1 MSDTLERLASIALTV
16 LLVMF
21 SAIVHEVA
29 HGLAA
34 LACGD
39 PTAKEHGRLTL
50 NPAAHLDGF
59 GSVLLPLVMA
69 LLGGPVFAFAK
80 PVPYNP
86 HRLRDPRRDELVVLR
101 NPRRDEL
108 IVALAGPA
116 SNLLQALLG
125 AGVLHLAWE
134 PLTSAVLAGSL
145 SVEVFGWIYT
155 ALYTYVAVNL
165 VLCFFNLI
173 PIPPLDGS
181 KVVLYFLSG
190 EARASYYR
198 LQQYAMPIL
207 IVVLYLVPSM
217 LRVDPVGMYLDA
229 TAYRLLDL
237 LLMGV

>member
-1 MSDTLERLASIALTV
+1 MNSKHIILRS
-16 LLVMF
+16 LLLG
-21 SAIVHEVA
+21 S
-29 HGLAA
+29 LAA

-39 PTAKEHGRLTL
+39 ATAKEHGRLTL

-86 HRLRDPRRDELVVLR
+86 HRLR

-125 AGVLHLAWE
+125 AGVLHLAWG
-134 PLTSAVLAGSL
+134 PLMRAVLTGSL

-207 IVVLYLVPSM
+207 IIALYVLPQL
-217 LRVDPVGMYLDA
+217 LHVDPLGAYLDA
-229 TAYRLLDL
+229 TAGELYYALVRA
-237 LLMGV
+237 VV

>member
-16 LLVMF
+16 VLVMF
-21 SAIVHEVA
+21 SAIVHELA

-39 PTAKEHGRLTL
+39 ATAKEHGRLTL

-86 HRLRDPRRDELVVLR
+86 HRLR

-125 AGVLHLAWE
+125 AGVLHLAWG
-134 PLTSAVLAGSL
+134 PLMRAVLTGSL

-155 ALYTYVAVNL
+155 ALYSYIAVNL

>member
-86 HRLRDPRRDELVVLR
+86 HRLR

>member
-16 LLVMF
+16 VLVMF

-39 PTAKEHGRLTL
+39 ATAKEHGRLTL

-86 HRLRDPRRDELVVLR
+86 HRLR

-125 AGVLHLAWE
+125 AGVLHLAWG
-134 PLTSAVLAGSL
+134 PLMRAVLTGSL

-155 ALYTYVAVNL
+155 ALYSYIAVNL

-181 KVVLYFLSG
+181 KVVLYFLFG

-217 LRVDPVGMYLDA
+217 LRIDPVGMYLDA

>member
-86 HRLRDPRRDELVVLR
+86 HRLRDPRRDELVV
-101 NPRRDEL
+101 
-108 IVALAGPA
+108 ALAGPA

-145 SVEVFGWIYT
+145 SIEVFGWIYT

>member
-1 MSDTLERLASIALTV
+1 
-16 LLVMF
+16 MF

-39 PTAKEHGRLTL
+39 ATAKERGRLTL

-86 HRLRDPRRDELVVLR
+86 HRLR

-116 SNLLQALLG
+116 SNLFQALLG

-134 PLTSAVLAGSL
+134 PLTGAVLAGSVSL
-145 SVEVFGWIYT
+145 EVFSWIYT

-217 LRVDPVGMYLDA
+217 LRIDPVGMYLDA
-229 TAYRLLDL
+229 TAYGLLDL
-237 LLMGV
+237 LLAGV

>member
-16 LLVMF
+16 VLVMF

-39 PTAKEHGRLTL
+39 ATAKEHGRLTL

-69 LLGGPVFAFAK
+69 LLGGPVFAFAR

-86 HRLRDPRRDELVVLR
+86 HRLR

-125 AGVLHLAWE
+125 AGVLHLAWG
-134 PLTSAVLAGSL
+134 PLMRAVLTGSL

-155 ALYTYVAVNL
+155 ALYSYIAVNL

-190 EARASYYR
+190 ETRASYYR

-217 LRVDPVGMYLDA
+217 LRIDPVGMYLDA

>member
-86 HRLRDPRRDELVVLR
+86 HRLRNPRRDELVVA
-101 NPRRDEL
+101 
-108 IVALAGPA
+108 IAGPA

-145 SVEVFGWIYT
+145 SIEVFGWICT

>member
-80 PVPYNP
+80 PVPGTLSALRP
-86 HRLRDPRRDELVVLR
+86 SLCGRKWVLLRLPRG
-101 NPRRDEL
+101 
-108 IVALAGPA
+108 IVILCTF
-116 SNLLQALLG
+116 QEK
-125 AGVLHLAWE
+125 VK
-134 PLTSAVLAGSL
+134 TFRFKSAK
-145 SVEVFGWIYT
+145 YT
-155 ALYTYVAVNL
+155 KNQRIQ
-165 VLCFFNLI
+165 N
-173 PIPPLDGS
+173 DS
-181 KVVLYFLSG
+181 
-190 EARASYYR
+190 
-198 LQQYAMPIL
+198 
-207 IVVLYLVPSM
+207 
-217 LRVDPVGMYLDA
+217 
-229 TAYRLLDL
+229 
-237 LLMGV
+237 

>member
-1 MSDTLERLASIALTV
+1 MSDSLERLASIALTV
-16 LLVMF
+16 ALVMF

-29 HGLAA
+29 HGLAE

-39 PTAKEHGRLTL
+39 ATAKEHGRLTL

-86 HRLRDPRRDELVVLR
+86 NRLRS
-101 NPRRDEL
+101 PRRDEL
-108 IVALAGPA
+108 IVALAGPV

-134 PLTSAVLAGSL
+134 PLTRAVLAGSL
-145 SVEVFGWIYT
+145 SIEVFGWIYT

-181 KVVLYFLSG
+181 KLVLYFLSG

-237 LLMGV
+237 LLAGV

>member
-34 LACGD
+34 LACSD

-86 HRLRDPRRDELVVLR
+86 HRLRNPRRDELV
-101 NPRRDEL
+101 
-108 IVALAGPA
+108 VALAGPA

-145 SVEVFGWIYT
+145 SIEVFGWIYT

>member
-1 MSDTLERLASIALTV
+1 MTVSDLLERLASIALTV

-39 PTAKEHGRLTL
+39 ATAKEHGRLTL

-86 HRLRDPRRDELVVLR
+86 NRLR

-108 IVALAGPA
+108 VVALAGPA
-116 SNLLQALLG
+116 SNLVQAGLG

-134 PLTSAVLAGSL
+134 PLMSAVLAGSL
-145 SVEVFGWIYT
+145 SVDVFGWIYT

-190 EARASYYR
+190 EARAGYYR

-217 LRVDPVGMYLDA
+217 LRVDPVGIYLDA
-229 TAYRLLDL
+229 TAYRILDL
-237 LLMGV
+237 MLTGL